1 MSRTSF
7 FREGL
12 IALVGLT
19 ALGLASC
26 DLVLPG
32 PVRMAVFSDPH
43 VYEPALG
50 TEGPE
55 FQRYI
60 AGDRKLIAESSGIL
74 DALVRD
80 FRRETDIDVVLVP
93 GDLTK
98 DGERAS
104 HLRVARQLRRLEESG
119 KRVYVI
125 PGNHDILN
133 PHAARYS
140 STYPY
145 TEPVPSVTAE
155 EFAAIYKDFGF
166 GEAMSRDPN
175 SLSYAVLAGP
185 KLVLIAMDPCR
196 YDESVD
202 HPVTGG
208 LFPPETFD
216 WIASSI
222 RRARENG
229 FTVFGMMHH
238 GAAEHFPGQKALFAD
253 YVVDDWAR
261 VSREFADMGMT
272 VVFTGHFHAQDIV
285 KVETETGGFLFDIE
299 TGSTVTYPC
308 PYRLVRLGVDG
319 TLEVETRRIENVKW
333 PTGGTTFQEYA
344 YDFLSNGF
352 TTTYVVDGVIR
363 GMVPDMLMSLGVPP
377 EALPVIEP
385 YIPLIA
391 SAFVAHYQGDET
403 LEPATYGDIMA
414 FIGLLD
420 LLDGTSDQL
429 VPLGYALLSLF
440 TDPPPGDNDVRI
452 DLATG
457 EILP

>member
-1 MSRTSF
+1 MSRTSP
-7 FREGL
+7 RSWGL
-12 IALVGLT
+12 ILLAGLA

-32 PVRMAVFSDPH
+32 PVRLAVFSDPH
-43 VYEPALG
+43 VYEPSLG
-50 TEGPE
+50 TEGLE
-55 FQRYI
+55 FQRYL
-60 AGDRKLIAESSGIL
+60 AGDRKLIAESSSIL

-80 FRRETDIDVVLVP
+80 LRKETDIDVVFVP

-98 DGERAS
+98 DGEMAS
-104 HLRVARQLRRLEESG
+104 HLRVAKQLRRLEESG

-125 PGNHDILN
+125 PGNHDVRN
-133 PHAARYS
+133 PHAARYF

-145 TEPVPSVTAE
+145 TEPVPSVTPG
-155 EFAAIYKDFGF
+155 EFAAIYKDFGY

-185 KLVLIAMDPCR
+185 KLVLIAMDSCR
-196 YDESVD
+196 YDENVD
-202 HPVTGG
+202 HPATGG
-208 LFPPETFD
+208 LFPPETYE
-216 WIASSI
+216 WITSSI

-238 GAAEHFPGQKALFAD
+238 GAAEHFAGQKTLFAD
-253 YVVDDWAR
+253 YVVDDWAT
-261 VSREFADMGMT
+261 VSREFADLGMS

-285 KVETETGGFLFDIE
+285 KVGTETGGFLFDIE

-319 TLEVETRRIENVKW
+319 TLEVETRRIERVKW
-333 PTGGTTFQEYA
+333 PTGGATFQEYA
-344 YDFLSNGF
+344 YDFLYNGF
-352 TTTYVVDGVIR
+352 TTTYVDGGVIR
-363 GMVPDMLMSLGVPP
+363 GMVPDMLMGLGVPP
-377 EALPVIEP
+377 DALPFIEP

-391 SAFVAHYQGDET
+391 SAFIAHYQGDET
-403 LEPATYGDIMA
+403 LADATTGEIMA

-420 LLDGTSDQL
+420 MLDGPGDQL
-429 VPLGYALLSLF
+429 VPLGYALLSIF
-440 TDPPPGDNDVRI
+440 TDPPPADNAVRI